1 MAEYAD
7 VIIDI
12 VHKAVD
18 RTFQY
23 RIPEALRESLMAG
36 TCVRV
41 PFGKG
46 NTLRDGYVIGF
57 SDTPEFDPEKI
68 KEIDSVWEENLPI
81 EGQLVRLAAWLK
93 DYYGSTMIQALKT
106 VLPMKQRMKPV
117 EKRYLV
123 RTADTEAVEEA
134 LELYKKKKQK
144 ARVRFLEALL
154 SDRVLPYEM
163 VLQKLRVTKAS
174 FQLFL
179 DQGLCH
185 IETEVQ
191 DRNPI
196 HGMKKEQKKI
206 RLTDEQQAAVDGLI
220 RVWEGDR
227 RPSLLYGVT
236 GSGKTDIKGI

>member
-93 DYYGSTMIQALKT
+93 DYY
-106 VLPMKQRMKPV
+106 
-117 EKRYLV
+117 
-123 RTADTEAVEEA
+123 
-134 LELYKKKKQK
+134 
-144 ARVRFLEALL
+144 L
-154 SDRVLPYEM
+154 SLI
-163 VLQKLRVTKAS
+163 
-174 FQLFL
+174 
-179 DQGLCH
+179 H
-185 IETEVQ
+185 I
-191 DRNPI
+191 
-196 HGMKKEQKKI
+196 
-206 RLTDEQQAAVDGLI
+206 
-220 RVWEGDR
+220 
-227 RPSLLYGVT
+227 
-236 GSGKTDIKGI
+236 

>member
-81 EGQLVRLAAWLK
+81 VRHGKCGDIIAVIGK
-93 DYYGSTMIQALKT
+93 GHETYQETKG
-106 VLPMKQRMKPV
+106 
-117 EKRYLV
+117 V
-123 RTADTEAVEEA
+123 RIH
-134 LELYKKKKQK
+134 
-144 ARVRFLEALL
+144 F
-154 SDRVLPYEM
+154 SDREELE
-163 VLQKLRVTKAS
+163 R
-174 FQLFL
+174 
-179 DQGLCH
+179 
-185 IETEVQ
+185 
-191 DRNPI
+191 
-196 HGMKKEQKKI
+196 
-206 RLTDEQQAAVDGLI
+206 AVN
-220 RVWEGDR
+220 
-227 RPSLLYGVT
+227 LYR
-236 GSGKTDIKGI
+236 